1 MKGSD
6 LAGRVATEVSLSKA
20 DAEVAV
26 NAVLEAIS
34 DALARGESLSM
45 AGSWTVSVKHR
56 AARHGRNP
64 RTGESI
70 EIAASTVPAF
80 KEGETLREAVA

>member
-1 MKGSD
+1 MKRSD

-34 DALARGESLSM
+34 DALARGES
-45 AGSWTVSVKHR
+45 VSVTSFGTEEFSV
-56 AARHGRNP
+56 ARCDGMYHP
-64 RTGESI
+64 EVDAHPS
-70 EIAASTVPAF
+70 ASLF
-80 KEGETLREAVA
+80 LRH